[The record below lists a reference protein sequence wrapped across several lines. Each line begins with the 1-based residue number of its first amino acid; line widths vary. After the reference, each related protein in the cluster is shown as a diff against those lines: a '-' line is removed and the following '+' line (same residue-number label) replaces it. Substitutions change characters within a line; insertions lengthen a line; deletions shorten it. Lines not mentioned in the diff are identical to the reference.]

1 MNLADALNLG
11 CACQTLETPRL
22 REQLETEPALAGLT
36 AQLAESHPHLFS
48 RSAVFLDAGVM
59 DQITDAVATLERVIA
74 LPGWQQQ
81 ALDRAPP
88 IARLDHGPAG
98 VFMGYDFHLAEDGP
112 RTCFDREANTF
123 FSRLA
128 VAITENRIDPAQIG
142 DGFVSRGTE
151 SILAACVSAARPA
164 SAAEIAALRDHMA
177 KWSLHLDRKL
187 SEIQRTGTPD

>member
-81 ALDRAPP
+81 ALDRAPSDRP
-88 IARLDHGPAG
+88 P
-98 VFMGYDFHLAEDGP
+98 GP
-112 RTCFDREANTF
+112 RPCRCLHGL
-123 FSRLA
+123 RLPP
-128 VAITENRIDPAQIG
+128 R
-142 DGFVSRGTE
+142 R
-151 SILAACVSAARPA
+151 
-164 SAAEIAALRDHMA
+164 
-177 KWSLHLDRKL
+177 
-187 SEIQRTGTPD
+187 RTGRA

>member
-1 MNLADALNLG
+1 MPHPSAIRRRPPAAIAIPGLAPLALL
-11 CACQTLETPRL
+11 AA
-22 REQLETEPALAGLT
+22 ALA
-36 AQLAESHPHLFS
+36 A
-48 RSAVFLDAGVM
+48 
-59 DQITDAVATLERVIA
+59 
-74 LPGWQQQ
+74 
-81 ALDRAPP
+81 
-88 IARLDHGPAG
+88 
-98 VFMGYDFHLAEDGP
+98 LAEDGP